1 MLRCV
6 KKIIL
11 KTHDEPKQ
19 RRIHC
24 DWTNQQIFRAN
35 QWTGFYMMQV
45 STGWYFEG
53 YKNMWMIF
61 THSDIK
67 FFFFF
72 CFFLFCLINLY
83 GWFVSFFE
91 ISFSIKKKK
100 CFSQEEI
107 SLESY
112 TSNITS
118 ANNFLA
124 TRIVSCIQ
132 FCVIFTRLMFFI
144 LIVFSCKHNLT

>member
-1 MLRCV
+1 MS
-6 KKIIL
+6 KKLYL
-11 KTHDEPKQ
+11 KHT
-19 RRIHC
+19 
-24 DWTNQQIFRAN
+24 TNPSNGGYIVIELTNRFSGQIN
-35 QWTGFYMMQV
+35 ELV
-45 STGWYFEG
+45 SIWCKFLLDGTL
-53 YKNMWMIF
+53 K
-61 THSDIK
+61 DIK
-67 FFFFF
+67 IREWYSHILILNFFFFLF
-72 CFFLFCLINLY
+72 FFLFCLINLY

-124 TRIVSCIQ
+124 TGIVSCIQ

>member
-1 MLRCV
+1 MS
-6 KKIIL
+6 KKLYL
-11 KTHDEPKQ
+11 KHTTHPSNGEY
-19 RRIHC
+19 IV
-24 DWTNQQIFRAN
+24 IERAN
-35 QWTGFYMMQV
+35 RFSGQISELV
-45 STGWYFEG
+45 SIWCKFLLDGTL
-53 YKNMWMIF
+53 K
-61 THSDIK
+61 DIK
-67 FFFFF
+67 ICEWYSRILILNFFFFF
-72 CFFLFCLINLY
+72 VLFFVLFCLINLY

-124 TRIVSCIQ
+124 TGIVSWIQ
-132 FCVIFTRLMFFI
+132 FCVIFARLMFFI
-144 LIVFSCKHNLT
+144 LIVFSYKHNLT